1 MAWSTRAAALIDL
14 RVQMQDAAAPQR
26 YTDAELG
33 AGFDQAVEQLSLAR
47 PFVFIVEATV
57 PADRI
62 IRLDTLITGAVY
74 RELVGVFDS
83 TNEASGTVRSA
94 VEGWSTFEQT
104 AQHKVILPATVTVG
118 DTVELQIRGG
128 YGFSVAFTS
137 GATSGTADTNIPPE
151 WRDRIL
157 SGAEGYVLDLYGA
170 RGVGR
175 TNVSPAMQQQSARA
189 AQVKL
194 RDFGQWITALPYRHA
209 GRQVVAWGLTSA
221 DQRTSE
227 HRGFD

>member
-1 MAWSTRAAALIDL
+1 MAWSTRTAAITDL
-14 RVQMQDAAAPQR
+14 RVQMQDSTAPQR

-33 AGFDQAVEQLSLAR
+33 VGIDQAVEQLSLAR
-47 PFVFIVEATV
+47 PFVFTPSATV

-74 RELVGVFDS
+74 RELVGVFNI
-83 TNEASGTVRSA
+83 TNEASGTLREA
-94 VEGWSTFEQT
+94 LEGWSTFELT
-104 AQHKVILPATVTVG
+104 SQHKVILPSTVTVG
-118 DTVELQIRGG
+118 NTVELSIRGG
-128 YGFSVAFTS
+128 FGFSVPFTS

-175 TNVSPAMQQQSARA
+175 TNVAPAVQQQTARA

-194 RDFGQWITALPYRHA
+194 RDFAQWIAALPFRHA
-209 GRQVVAWGLTSA
+209 GRQVVEWGLSA
-221 DQRTSE
+221 VNERESE